1 MKFDPKNRTEGW
13 MMMSWND
20 IFAKKKTEE
29 NSESYAAPSQATDS
43 FTGDGTRN
51 DERTGTEKISE
62 IPETKN
68 YERTD
73 GADSVLCGTTIRM
86 SLKGP
91 GDAGK
96 AAVYLALSSD
106 IAEECRIKDALTSCG
121 WYSVATEVGGIS
133 GELSLKVSRALV
145 GAALNS
151 GVVRK
156 NTSEMHSLMH
166 AAQEAFSSFIPT
178 GLLEASVGA
187 KIAIVRNSQWIAVAV
202 AGDTAFHASA
212 HHERIGVGVMH
223 I

>member
-1 MKFDPKNRTEGW
+1 
-13 MMMSWND
+13 MSWND
-20 IFAKKKTEE
+20 IFTKKKAEE
-29 NSESYAAPSQATDS
+29 NSETRDAQKQAADPRTTDGS
-43 FTGDGTRN
+43 RSDAQDT
-51 DERTGTEKISE
+51 TEKITENS
-62 IPETKN
+62 ETKN
-68 YERTD
+68 FSHLTD
-73 GADSVLCGTTIRM
+73 APDLCATTIRM

-96 AAVYLALSSD
+96 AAVYLALSCD
-106 IAEECRIKDALTSCG
+106 IAEECKIKDALTSCG

-156 NTSEMHSLMH
+156 NTSEMHALMH

-178 GLLEASVGA
+178 GMLEASVGA

-202 AGDTAFHASA
+202 AGDTAFHSSA
-212 HHERIGVGVMH
+212 HHERIGIGVMH